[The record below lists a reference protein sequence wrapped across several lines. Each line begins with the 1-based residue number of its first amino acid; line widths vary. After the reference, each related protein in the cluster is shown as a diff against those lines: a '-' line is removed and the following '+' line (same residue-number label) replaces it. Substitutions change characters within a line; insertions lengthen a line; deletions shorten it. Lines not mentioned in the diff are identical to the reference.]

1 MKILVFGGAGFIGH
15 HLVNQLQHKHDVCVY
30 DNFSVFGIKQEKQ
43 KHAIIQARLK
53 EWYNVDTVN
62 GSILERSKIDSLYA
76 DFQPDIVINLASYPR
91 VSLVEQ
97 YPTVASETMMTG
109 LVNTF
114 SYKPKKYILFSSSNV
129 YGNYQ
134 DDADENSLCA
144 PINLYGSLKLTQEKL
159 LKALTK
165 NTVDYVVLRPICVFG
180 DCDIADRLMPK
191 FIKSALQDQD
201 IFYAQDSTTDIT
213 YVKDLIQAVNLML
226 NDTVANET
234 FNISSE
240 QTFTIKK
247 IAETVVDFY
256 NSKSKILPVNRE
268 KYFPNR
274 GALNI
279 SKIKSFGYTSKYNL
293 KQALEDLNP
302 DTIL

>member
-1 MKILVFGGAGFIGH
+1 MKILIFGGAGFIGH
-15 HLVNQLQHKHDVCVY
+15 HLVNKLQEDHQICVY
-30 DNFSVFGIKQEKQ
+30 DNFTLFGIENETIKQ
-43 KHAIIQARLK
+43 KIISSRIK
-53 EWYNVDTVN
+53 NWNNVKTIN

-76 DFQPDIVINLASYPR
+76 DFQPDVVINLASYPR

-97 YPTVASETMMTG
+97 YPTVASETMITG

-134 DDADENSLCA
+134 DDADENSLCS

-159 LKALTK
+159 LKAITRDA
-165 NTVDYVVLRPICVFG
+165 VDYVIFRPICVFG
-180 DCDIADRLMPK
+180 DYDIADRLMPK

-213 YVKDLIQAVNLML
+213 YVKDLIQAVNLTL
-226 NDTVANET
+226 KDNVKNET

-247 IAETVVDFY
+247 IAESVVDFY
-256 NSKSKILPVNRE
+256 NSKSKVLPVNRE

-279 SKIKSFGYTSKYNL
+279 TKLKSIGYSSKFDL
-293 KQALEDLNP
+293 KQALEDINY